1 MKYRKKTSVSQ
12 FCDDSVLLALLSH
25 IYIYTMIDYNND
37 IYIETIIDTWHY
49 RNEDKS
55 GTCAAL

>member
-1 MKYRKKTSVSQ
+1 MKYRKKTCFTILRRQ
-12 FCDDSVLLALLSH
+12 CLACS
-25 IYIYTMIDYNND
+25 IITYIYTMIDYNND

-55 GTCAAL
+55 GTCAA